1 MTPLNF
7 NLTIFLYFVHT
18 KKENLFMKLLAAALL
33 LSVVT
38 AKASV
43 VAIIDSGTDYRHEA
57 LRANIWRNPLEIK
70 NGVDDD
76 GNNLVDDIYGWNF
89 AEGNAQVIDYK
100 YLDTFS
106 NDPYKFFE
114 IQARGF
120 LGTQTQEDKDWIAVK
135 RQDQEFM
142 KELQKFGNFVHGT
155 HVAGIAAKDN
165 KDAKILSI
173 KLIPTETSPFI
184 AQVSKT
190 RGDNTQWTI
199 PLLKVLLEKL
209 AQQQMEQLKTITTY
223 VGDKKADVANG
234 SFGTSYNQIFA
245 MIKQLMP
252 NADEAV
258 LEDLVKHFFKSLIDN
273 GLKMVNAAPN
283 TLFVFAA
290 GNDGDNNDLHP
301 TSPANIK
308 ASNVITVAATM
319 GRNKLAS
326 FSNYGKVV
334 DVAAPG
340 VIIESSIPGD
350 EYLKVSGTSQAA
362 PYVANVAAKV
372 KDMNPALTAEEIK
385 RIVLNT
391 VDVKDYLLGKVSS
404 SGIVNLDRALY
415 AAKLSVTYSLN
426 YSIQQSKL
434 NVLDVPTPKVR
445 SLMSD
450 KNIYVLPLPSTLNF

>member
-1 MTPLNF
+1 
-7 NLTIFLYFVHT
+7 
-18 KKENLFMKLLAAALL
+18 MKLLAAALL

-76 GNNLVDDIYGWNF
+76 GNNLIDDIYGWNF

-106 NDPYKFFE
+106 SDPYKFFE

-120 LGTQTQEDKDWIAVK
+120 LGTQTQEDKEWVAIK
-135 RQDQEFM
+135 RQDPEFM
-142 KELQKFGNFVHGT
+142 KEMQKFGNFVHGT

-165 KDAKILSI
+165 KDAKILSV
-173 KLIPTETSPFI
+173 KLIPTEASPFI

-190 RGDNTQWTI
+190 RGDNTKWTI
-199 PLLKVLLEKL
+199 PLLKILLEKL

-223 VGDKKADVANG
+223 VGDKKSDVANG
-234 SFGTSYNQIFA
+234 SFGTSYNQIFG

-252 NADEAV
+252 NAEDAV
-258 LEDLVKHFFKSLIDN
+258 LEDLVKHFFKNLIDN
-273 GLKMVNAAPN
+273 GFKMVAAAPN

-385 RIVLNT
+385 RIVLST
-391 VDVKDYLLGKVSS
+391 VDVKDYLLGKVAS

-445 SLMSD
+445 SMMSD